1 MSLLIAVCLA
11 LGVACAWLGAL
22 ALLRLPPLARL
33 HAVSFVNVAA
43 GGAFTLATWLSDG
56 ATSRTG
62 KALLIWVVML
72 GTGALSAHVTG
83 RAIHLRGGERR

>member
-1 MSLLIAVCLA
+1 MSVAVAITLA
-11 LGVACAWLGAL
+11 LGVASAWLGAL
-22 ALLRLPPLARL
+22 ALLRLPALARL

-43 GGAFTLATWLSDG
+43 GGAFTIAAWLSEG

-72 GTGALSAHVTG
+72 LTGALSAHVTG
-83 RAIHLRGGERR
+83 RTIFLRGGERR